1 MSVMP
6 PSPAMPQ
13 LRLSAAFILLL
24 LINFLSSLA
33 PVNGLYI
40 SSLTY
45 CNKPHHHH
53 HNICR
58 HIIAKPMTRHRSDP
72 FEKER
77 VKRAK
82 NVKRDLTKILLA
94 MEEWNQAEDSVL
106 ADLLQKWHDA
116 KQQKKA
122 AARNR
127 KCRQRRSWEQFQQY
141 LTDRQ
146 FRRYFRMERG
156 CFDYL
161 CERIIDNVGER
172 EFKSEIY
179 LRDFKNGDATEA
191 DTLHQ
196 TNILHAHERTT
207 GGFVS
212 GEVKLALTLRLLA
225 GGSYMDL
232 ALLFDVGFSTAYE
245 IFHKVI
251 KEWILDDRLVKINGV
266 DYCEDDKRMEEVAR
280 GFAVASKNVINGC
293 IGAIDGWIV
302 KIRKPRRWKDLRGGD
317 PATFFSRKGFFG
329 INVQAIVDRKKR
341 ILYRN
346 IIHRGAE
353 HDSTAFKH
361 SNFYE
366 WLEKN
371 WKKLAE
377 KGLYFIGDSA
387 YAIKSFLVTPFDNAV
402 HGTPEDNYNFFHSSS
417 RISVECAFG
426 EIDLRWGILWS
437 TLRFSL
443 AHNVNVIDACMR
455 LHNFIVDWREDK
467 QGPCRTEVGMK
478 ERDLFEEDH
487 RKFMA
492 AYPDI
497 DIYGVHGGEEDDR
510 RDSNGN
516 PLVGGRPSNLSK
528 ALADVGRKVRDTLCK
543 DIESKKLVR
552 PKINWFRH
560 NNRVVDEVHA

>member
-1 MSVMP
+1 
-6 PSPAMPQ
+6 
-13 LRLSAAFILLL
+13 L
-24 LINFLSSLA
+24 
-33 PVNGLYI
+33 
-40 SSLTY
+40 
-45 CNKPHHHH
+45 
-53 HNICR
+53 
-58 HIIAKPMTRHRSDP
+58 
-72 FEKER
+72 EKER

-94 MEEWNQAEDSVL
+94 MEEWDQAEDSVL
-106 ADLLQKWHDA
+106 AELLQKWHNI

-127 KCRQRRSWEQFQQY
+127 KCRQRRSWAQFQQY

-172 EFKSEIY
+172 DFKSESY

-191 DTLHQ
+191 DTMHK
-196 TNILHAHERTT
+196 TNILHAHEHTT

-251 KEWILDDRLVKINGV
+251 KEWILDDRLIKINGI
-266 DYCEDDKRMEEVAR
+266 DYCDDNERMEEVAR
-280 GFAVASKNVINGC
+280 GFAAASKNVINGC

-302 KIRKPRRWKDLRGGD
+302 KIRKPRKKKDLNGGD

-361 SNFYE
+361 SNFYQ
-366 WLEKN
+366 WLETN

-377 KGLYFIGDSA
+377 KGFYFIGDSA
-387 YAIKSFLVTPFDNAV
+387 YAIKSFLITPFDNAV
-402 HGTPEDNYNFFHSSS
+402 HGTKEDNYNFFHSSS

-455 LHNFIVDWREDK
+455 LHNFIIDWREAK
-467 QGPCRTEVGMK
+467 PGSCSNEAGTN
-478 ERDLFEEDH
+478 EREIFEEEH

-497 DIYGVHGGEEDDR
+497 DMHGVYGGEDDDR
-510 RDSNGN
+510 LDSNGN

-528 ALADVGRKVRDTLCK
+528 TLTDVGRSVREALCE
-543 DIESKKLVR
+543 DIDSKKLVR

-560 NNRVVDEVHA
+560 NNRVTEEVHA